1 MKELS
6 HLLEQLCYE
15 LLSHCI
21 EFDTDENMRNSF
33 DGVVK
38 QYSKFV
44 HEKHTRDERIR
55 ECIRGLKDR
64 SSGGKSILALY
75 LEGLSELYPEFDDTR
90 EFLKELAGRILLAQ
104 ASESDTT
111 P

>member
-6 HLLEQLCYE
+6 HLLEHQCRE
-15 LLSHCI
+15 LLSQCI
-21 EFDTDENMRNSF
+21 EFDTDASMRNSF

-44 HEKHTRDERIR
+44 HEMSTRDERIK

-64 SSGGKSILALY
+64 KSGGKSVLALY
-75 LEGLSELYPEFDDTR
+75 LKGLSELYPEFDDTR
-90 EFLKELAGRILLAQ
+90 ESLK
-104 ASESDTT
+104 
-111 P
+111 